1 MYKWINI
8 AKDIEKNMWRK
19 IFIVKEKY
27 SEVKVVKHLKLIHNY
42 QRVRLVYFFVT
53 DYFLNNV
60 GPIKTFPVLKWLLA
74 FSNPKVWK
82 PLYSLTMLPVKQD
95 HQCLE
100 KYMECR
106 FVPEGLVY
114 LRILVHGHDKI
125 FT

>member
-53 DYFLNNV
+53 DYFLNTV
-60 GPIKTFPVLKWLLA
+60 GPIKNISSTKMTVGIF
-74 FSNPKVWK
+74 K
-82 PLYSLTMLPVKQD
+82 P
-95 HQCLE
+95 
-100 KYMECR
+100 
-106 FVPEGLVY
+106 
-114 LRILVHGHDKI
+114 
-125 FT
+125 